1 MTRSRLGC
9 TLQAAGTRGKGL
21 CPVEVDLKRLSG
33 DGLLLSLGGGRWRIG
48 KGQQ

>member
-9 TLQAAGTRGKGL
+9 TLQAAGTRDKGL